1 MEPCP
6 AIDELKLG
14 VSASPT
20 RPAGTVTGV
29 TSNSRDIE
37 LEPGVSMPAG
47 PPELVLGLESA
58 AISGS
63 AGLVHGVSALG
74 KIFFRFTDVAP
85 SPPKSASLL
94 I

>member
-6 AIDELKLG
+6 AIAELKLG

-20 RPAGTVTGV
+20 RQVGTVTGV
-29 TSNSRDIE
+29 TSKSRDIE

-47 PPELVLGLESA
+47 PSELVPSLASTA
-58 AISGS
+58 TSGS
-63 AGLVHGVSALG
+63 AGLVHGVSTLG
-74 KIFFRFTDVAP
+74 KIFLRFTDVAP
-85 SPPKSASLL
+85 SPPKSASLF